1 MLGQTK
7 AQCSPMKGR
16 VAVDEI
22 LIGEQEVLRV
32 VQKKASP
39 KEVKQPTEASP
50 SENAMT
56 KSVNK
61 PSSFRNLDPFMGDGL
76 LLVRGCLRHASIE
89 VEARNPLSCRS
100 C

>member
-1 MLGQTK
+1 MLN
-7 AQCSPMKGR
+7 A
-16 VAVDEI
+16 
-22 LIGEQEVLRV
+22 EQEVLKIVHKR
-32 VQKKASP
+32 AFP
-39 KEVKQPTEASP
+39 KEVKQLAEASL
-50 SENAMT
+50 SDNAMT
-56 KSVNK
+56 KSGNK